1 MYCKL
6 FALLSSTMSIP
17 HKAYRNTFGVFHKL
31 RQLKIEENFIKDRHK
46 IVAEGMSIKALMYF
60 MDDPFVY

>member
-1 MYCKL
+1 
-6 FALLSSTMSIP
+6 MSIP
-17 HKAYRNTFGVFHKL
+17 HKAYRNTFGVVHKL

-46 IVAEGMSIKALMYF
+46 IVAEGMSKKALMYF